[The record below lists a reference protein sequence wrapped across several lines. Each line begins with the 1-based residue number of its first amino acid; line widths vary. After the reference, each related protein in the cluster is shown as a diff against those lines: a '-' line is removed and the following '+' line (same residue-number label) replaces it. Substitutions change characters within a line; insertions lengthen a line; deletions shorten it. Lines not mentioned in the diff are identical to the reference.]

1 MQTRQ
6 DMLLLSLFLILFEIT
21 SSSAQ
26 VTAQFFTV
34 TIPREW
40 EGVSMMAVVETTE
53 CSVTCGT
60 GTKREKRCLVDRSG
74 HHTNCE
80 VVMVECLSNWLC
92 GTKVYT
98 LRYGERLTMDCQIPM
113 SSNFVGDLKFYYW
126 KKAAGIVSV
135 NDNYFR
141 TLKVRNSSIT
151 FQSIQEKDA
160 GTYRCDVQRN
170 EDMKIVKRI
179 YFAVRVITPGIID
192 INYDKNVI
200 SKTKLEA
207 LAQEH
212 NRQGVKKFVE
222 KYGGTSTYV
231 VIGSTIGILMGIAV
245 LMFCRCNFTSTK
257 NEDLESTTEL

>member
-1 MQTRQ
+1 MERLRRQ
-6 DMLLLSLFLILFEIT
+6 DMVILSSLFLILFEIT
-21 SSSAQ
+21 ISD
-26 VTAQFFTV
+26 TTEFFTV
-34 TIPREW
+34 AIPQEW
-40 EGVSMMAVVETTE
+40 EGVSMRAVVETTE

-74 HHTNCE
+74 VHTNCE

-92 GTKVYT
+92 GTEVYT
-98 LRYGERLTMDCQIPM
+98 LRDGERLTMDCRIPT
-113 SSNFVGDLKFYYW
+113 SSNFVGDLKLYYW
-126 KKAAGIVSV
+126 KKAAAIVSV

-151 FQSIQEKDA
+151 FQSIKEKDA

-170 EDMKIVKRI
+170 GDMKIVKRI

-192 INYDKNVI
+192 INFDKNVI

-212 NRQGVKKFVE
+212 NPLDAKKLIE

-231 VIGSTIGILMGIAV
+231 VIGSAIGILIGVVV
-245 LMFCRCNFTSTK
+245 LVFCRCYFRSK
-257 NEDLESTTEL
+257 KEDSNY